1 MNLPQEFKQG
11 KIRALAK
18 LISAVENREEDYQK
32 VLADIYHQRENSIR
46 IGFTGS
52 PGVGKSTLVDCIAR
66 SLLERNERIGV
77 IAVDPTSPF
86 TGGAFLGDR
95 VRFKGLDGS
104 ANLFLR
110 SMATRGSSGG
120 LSGQTDD
127 VALVMEA
134 FGFDKVLIE
143 TVGVGQ
149 VELDIVDT
157 CDLVVVILVP
167 ESGDAVQ
174 TMKAGLL
181 EIADVFVVNKAD
193 RPGADRVV
201 SDLISMLAVKKK
213 HHGEENDDIAII
225 STEGTNEKNIDKL
238 LEAIDSRLIS
248 KIKSG
253 EMEKSKRARLRKK
266 ILRIAQERFVSE
278 TSKSLFETV
287 QVDNLIDGI
296 ISGKDDPFSAAKRI
310 YEASPVSN

>member
-1 MNLPQEFKQG
+1 MKLLQEFKQG
-11 KIRALAK
+11 NVRALAK

-32 VLADIYHQRENSIR
+32 VLAKIYHQRENSVR

-66 SLLERNERIGV
+66 SMLARDERIGV

-95 VRFKGLDGS
+95 VRFKGLADS

-127 VALVMEA
+127 VALVIEA

-174 TMKAGLL
+174 TMKAGLM

-201 SDLISMLAVKKK
+201 NDLISMLAVKKK
-213 HHGEENDDIAII
+213 YHGEEDEIAII
-225 STEGTNEKNIDKL
+225 ATEGTNEKNIDKL
-238 LEAIDSRLIS
+238 LEAIDTRLRT
-248 KIKSG
+248 KTQSG

-266 ILRIAQERFVSE
+266 ILRIAQEKFVSE
-278 TSKSLFETV
+278 TRKSLFETG
-287 QVDNLIDGI
+287 QVDSLIDGI

-310 YEASPVSN
+310 YDASRVAD